1 MRIYPV
7 LPVLLFPA
15 AAFAAEGTGT
25 SGFSFVSGFFQM
37 VASLAI
43 VVGMILL
50 TYHLA
55 NRFLKGNL
63 VKKSVPRYIRVVENR
78 FLAPK
83 KSLMLVEVGG
93 EYLLLGSTET
103 GLNLIKQVDMLETIE
118 IVEELSAS
126 SRSAAGSAGFRDWA
140 RSLAEIIQKKAG
152 GAVHLGKRA
161 V

>member
-7 LPVLLFPA
+7 LPVLFLPG
-15 AAFAAEGTGT
+15 AAFAAEGAGT
-25 SGFSFVSGFFQM
+25 SGFSFVAGFLQM
-37 VASLAI
+37 IASLAI
-43 VVGMILL
+43 VVGVILL

-118 IVEELSAS
+118 IVEELTAD
-126 SRSAAGSAGFRDWA
+126 SRPPAGLRGWA
-140 RSLAEIIQKKAG
+140 RALSELIQKRVG
-152 GAVHLGKRA
+152 GAVHLVKRT

>member
-1 MRIYPV
+1 MRIYS
-7 LPVLLFPA
+7 VLLVLFLPGA
-15 AAFAAEGTGT
+15 AYAAEETGT
-25 SGFSFVSGFFQM
+25 TGFSFVTGFLQM
-37 VASLAI
+37 IASLAI
-43 VVGMILL
+43 VVGVILL

-118 IVEELSAS
+118 IVEELTAAS
-126 SRSAAGSAGFRDWA
+126 RPSAGFRDWA
-140 RSLAEIIQKKAG
+140 RSLSELIQKRVGVA
-152 GAVHLGKRA
+152 AHLGKRT